1 MNLFVNHASGYIEEK
16 NGNKQLIFDDSVNGN
31 KDLLKKY
38 AGVWDGIKT
47 KIKAIMVV
55 KKLLR
60 KRFHE
65 NQI

>member
-47 KIKAIMVV
+47 KAIMVV

-65 NQI
+65 N